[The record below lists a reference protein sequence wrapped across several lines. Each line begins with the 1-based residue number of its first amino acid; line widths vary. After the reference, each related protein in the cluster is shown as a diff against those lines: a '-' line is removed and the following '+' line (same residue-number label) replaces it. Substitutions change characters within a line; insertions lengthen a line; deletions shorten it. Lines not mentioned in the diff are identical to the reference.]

1 MRRKIVFLL
10 VLTVL
15 CSCIVGYSGANAQ
28 TVAQGATFQRV
39 DFVNGTV
46 TTDSLNVRQGPG
58 TNKPIVCVLKKGAT
72 VKIFGK
78 IGDWYA
84 VYVPDKGCV
93 GAVAGYLIKPAGTTA
108 TPGKTTVSSPKPS
121 YAAPK
126 ASPTKTVPK
135 ASPSMTVPKTSAKPS
150 PVSSVPP
157 TGITSEEQKLLDLVN
172 SARSKEGLGA
182 LQFDMTLVKVARLKA
197 QDMVDKNYFSHESP
211 TYGSP
216 FDMMRQFNVEFRYAG
231 ENIAGNQTV
240 EGAFKAWMNSP
251 GHKANILNANF
262 NYNGIGIVDSPTYGK
277 ILVQQFIGR

>member
-1 MRRKIVFLL
+1 MRRKMVFLL

-15 CSCIVGYSGANAQ
+15 CSCIAGYTGANAQ
-28 TVAQGATFQRV
+28 TVAQTATFQRIN
-39 DFVNGTV
+39 FVNATV
-46 TTDSLNVRQGPG
+46 ATDYLNVRQGPG
-58 TNKPIVCVLKKGAT
+58 TNMPIVCVLKRGTT

-84 VYVPDKGCV
+84 VYVPGKGCV
-93 GAVAGYLIKPAGTTA
+93 GAVASYLLKTEGTIA
-108 TPGKTTVSSPKPS
+108 TPSKAPVSSPKPS
-121 YAAPK
+121 YVAPK
-126 ASPTKTVPK
+126 ASPTMNVPK
-135 ASPSMTVPKTSAKPS
+135 ATAKPS

-157 TGITSEEQKLLDLVN
+157 TGITAEEQKLLELVN
-172 SARSKEGLGA
+172 DARSKAGVGP
-182 LQFDMTLVKVARLKA
+182 LQFDMPLVKVARLKA
-197 QDMVDKNYFSHESP
+197 QDMVDKNYFSHNSP

-216 FDMMRQFNVEFRYAG
+216 FDMMRQFNIDFKYAG

-277 ILVQQFIGR
+277 VLVQQFIGR